1 MTNATRLRE
10 RLPRRIVRSS
20 LRHPAR
26 VVGCWLL
33 LIAAALPGALG
44 LRIET
49 STDSVLDRES
59 EAWAFYEQSKETF
72 GGDELIVVALSNGE
86 PFAVEVLEQT
96 IRLTRRFE
104 QIEGVRRVDS
114 LASVPHIRGGE
125 DGSLVLDAALE
136 SGIPESP
143 EARAALL
150 AALQRERLAPRSLL
164 SDDGRVVALNVYLE
178 AELERSFDAVIGD
191 IEAVVEEVEENVA
204 GVTARVSGVPIFR
217 TQVNLRTGSEVMVF
231 SLITV
236 ALIGVLFR
244 ILFGSLAATFVP
256 LSIGGLT
263 VWLILGAMGG
273 LGVPLSLST
282 MILPSILLALACAYS
297 THLVFAMGRSAPGL
311 SAVEEGDDAFR
322 RRRGAEDVAL
332 PVVLSGL
339 TTAIGFVAIAFVPIE
354 AMREVGG
361 LGALGTLLVTAAVTS
376 LAPVMLDRWPPQVAG
391 GAGERWFGGVG
402 RRAILR
408 LAARPGRVVLV
419 ALALGLVA
427 ALGLPRLSLQTD
439 ATRWFSKG
447 SPVRDDYESI
457 RRDLSGISPINV
469 VITPVDDA
477 QVTEPQ
483 ALASIAALADHL
495 RAIDDVG
502 KVLSIADPLLSV
514 HEVFDPTSRV
524 IGSQALAEQYMLLLS
539 SREPIWDLIEPGH
552 RAANLLVR
560 ADDNGSDRLLALA
573 EEAESWWA
581 EHGAD
586 GFRARATGIMFEF
599 ARAQDLIARGQIQ
612 GVQFAVVCV
621 GLLLLLIFRSAWLA
635 GAALVANLLPILI
648 AFGGMAWLAIP
659 LDAGTVL
666 VANLALGIAV
676 DDTIHVVALYDEDP
690 SLDRILRRVLPALA
704 TTTLAV
710 GLGFSVLGFSEFAF
724 TRNLGVLTAIIMVLC
739 FFGDVLL
746 LPCLIGL
753 RPRSGSARESAAHES
768 AAHER

>member
-1 MTNATRLRE
+1 LTNTTRLRE
-10 RLPRRIVRSS
+10 HLPRQIVRRS

-26 VVGCWLL
+26 VVALWLV
-33 LIAAALPGALG
+33 LIAAALPGALR

-49 STDSVLDRES
+49 STDSALDRES
-59 EAWAFYEQSKETF
+59 EPWAFYERSKETF

-86 PFAVEVLEQT
+86 PFAVELLDQT

-114 LASVPHIRGGE
+114 LASVPHIRSGE

-136 SGIPESP
+136 SGVPETP
-143 EARAALL
+143 DARAALL
-150 AALQRERLAPRSLL
+150 AALQRERIAPRSLL
-164 SDDGRVVALNVYLE
+164 SDDGLVIALNLYLE
-178 AELERSFDAVIGD
+178 AELDRSFDAVIGD
-191 IEAVVEEVEENVA
+191 IEAVVREVE
-204 GVTARVSGVPIFR
+204 GVDGISARVSGVPIFR
-217 TQVNLRTGSEVMVF
+217 TQVNLRTSSEVMFF

-236 ALIGVLFR
+236 ALIGILFR

-256 LSIGGLT
+256 LAIGGLA
-263 VWLILGAMGG
+263 VWLILGTMGG
-273 LGVPLSLST
+273 IGVPLSLST

-297 THLVFAMGRSAPGL
+297 THFVFAMGRSTAG
-311 SAVEEGDDAFR
+311 AGDAISR
-322 RRRGAEDVAL
+322 RRTGAEDVAL

-339 TTAIGFVAIAFVPIE
+339 TTTIGFVAIAFVPIE
-354 AMREVGG
+354 AMREIGG
-361 LGALGTLLVTAAVTS
+361 LGAIGTLLITAAVSS
-376 LAPVMLDRWPPQVAG
+376 LAPVMLDRWPPRVAV
-391 GAGERWFGGVG
+391 GAGERWFGGAG
-402 RRAILR
+402 RRIILG
-408 LAARPGRVVLV
+408 LAAHPGRVVLV
-419 ALALGLVA
+419 ALGVGLVA
-427 ALGLPRLSLQTD
+427 GLGLPRLSLQTD

-469 VITPVDDA
+469 VITPEDDA
-477 QVTEPQ
+477 QVTEP
-483 ALASIAALADHL
+483 AVLASIAALADHL
-495 RAIDDVG
+495 RSIDDVG

-514 HEVFDPTSRV
+514 HEVFDPTSRA

-581 EHGAD
+581 MHGAE

-599 ARAQDLIARGQIQ
+599 ARAEDLIARGQIQ

-621 GLLLLLIFRSAWLA
+621 GLLLLLIFRSVWLA
-635 GAALVANLLPILI
+635 GAALVANLVPILI
-648 AFGGMAWLAIP
+648 AFGGMAWLGIP
-659 LDAGTVL
+659 LDAGTVV

-676 DDTIHVVALYDEDP
+676 DDTIHVVALYDERP
-690 SLDRILRRVLPALA
+690 SLDRTLRRVLPALA

-739 FFGDVLL
+739 FFGDILL
-746 LPCLIGL
+746 LPCLIRL
-753 RPRSGSARESAAHES
+753 RSRAGAAQGSAAHE
-768 AAHER
+768 A

>member
-1 MTNATRLRE
+1 LTNSIRLRE
-10 RLPRRIVRSS
+10 RLPRQIVRSS
-20 LRHPAR
+20 LRHPVR
-26 VVGCWLL
+26 VVGLWLL
-33 LIAAALPGALG
+33 LMAAALPAALG
-44 LRIET
+44 IRIET
-49 STDSVLDRES
+49 STDSVLDREA
-59 EAWAFYEQSKETF
+59 EPWAFYEQSKEIF

-86 PFAVEVLEQT
+86 PFPVELLDLT

-136 SGIPESP
+136 SGVPETP

-150 AALQRERLAPRSLL
+150 AALQRERIAPRSLL
-164 SDDGRVVALNVYLE
+164 SDDGRVVALNLYLE
-178 AELERSFDAVIGD
+178 AELDRSFDAVIGD
-191 IEAVVEEVEENVA
+191 IEAVVQEVE
-204 GVTARVSGVPIFR
+204 GVEGITARVSGVPIFR
-217 TQVNLRTGSEVMVF
+217 TQINLRTGSEVMAF

-236 ALIGVLFR
+236 VLIGILFR
-244 ILFGSLAATFVP
+244 ILLGSLAATLVP
-256 LSIGGLT
+256 LSIGGLA
-263 VWLILGAMGG
+263 VWLIVGAMGG
-273 LGVPLSLST
+273 LGIPLSLQT

-297 THLVFAMGRSAPGL
+297 THFVFAMGL
-311 SAVEEGDDAFR
+311 SNTGEPADVSR

-332 PVVLSGL
+332 PVALSGL
-339 TTAIGFVAIAFVPIE
+339 TTTIGFVAIAFVPIE
-354 AMREVGG
+354 ALREVGG
-361 LGALGTLLVTAAVTS
+361 LGALGALLVTAAVSS

-391 GAGERWFGGVG
+391 GVAERWFGGAG
-402 RRAILR
+402 RRLILR
-408 LAARPGRVVLV
+408 LAARPGRVVFV
-419 ALALGLVA
+419 ALALGVVA

-447 SPVRDDYESI
+447 SPVRDDYDSI
-457 RRDLSGISPINV
+457 GRDLSGISPINV
-469 VITPVDDA
+469 VITPADDA

-483 ALASIAALADHL
+483 VLASIAALADHL
-495 RAIDDVG
+495 RGIDDVG

-514 HEVFDPTSRV
+514 HEVFDPTSPA

-573 EEAESWWA
+573 KEAESWWA

-586 GFRARATGIMFEF
+586 GFRARGTGIMFEF

-612 GVQFAVVCV
+612 GVEFAVLCV
-621 GLLLLLIFRSAWLA
+621 GLLLLLIFRSVWLA
-635 GAALVANLLPILI
+635 GTALVANLVPILI
-648 AFGGMAWLAIP
+648 AFGGMAWLGIP

-676 DDTIHVVALYDEDP
+676 DDTIHVVALYDEQP
-690 SLDRILRRVLPALA
+690 NLDRTLRRVLPALA

-724 TRNLGVLTAIIMVLC
+724 TRNLGLLTAIIMVLC
-739 FFGDVLL
+739 FLGDVLL

-753 RPRSGSARESAAHES
+753 RSRPGSDLESAVRES
-768 AAHER
+768 

>member
-10 RLPRRIVRSS
+10 RLPRQIVRSS
-20 LRHPAR
+20 LRHPVR
-26 VVGCWLL
+26 VAGLWLL
-33 LIAAALPGALG
+33 LIVAALPGALG
-44 LRIET
+44 IRIET
-49 STDSVLDRES
+49 STDSVLDREA
-59 EAWAFYEQSKETF
+59 EPWAFYEKSKEIF

-86 PFAVEVLEQT
+86 PFPIELLDQT

-136 SGIPESP
+136 SGIPETP

-150 AALQRERLAPRSLL
+150 AALQRERIAPRSLL
-164 SDDGRVVALNVYLE
+164 SDDGRVVALNLYLE
-178 AELERSFDAVIGD
+178 AELDRSFDAVIGD
-191 IEAVVEEVEENVA
+191 IEAVVQEVE
-204 GVTARVSGVPIFR
+204 GVEGITARVSGVPIFR
-217 TQVNLRTGSEVMVF
+217 TQINLRTGSEVMTF

-236 ALIGVLFR
+236 VLIGILFR
-244 ILFGSLAATFVP
+244 ILFGSLAATLVP
-256 LSIGGLT
+256 LSIGGLA

-273 LGVPLSLST
+273 LGIPLSLQT

-297 THLVFAMGRSAPGL
+297 THFVFAMGL
-311 SAVEEGDDAFR
+311 SNTGEADDVSR

-332 PVVLSGL
+332 PVALSGL
-339 TTAIGFVAIAFVPIE
+339 TTTIGFVAIAFVPIE
-354 AMREVGG
+354 ALREVGG
-361 LGALGTLLVTAAVTS
+361 LGALGTLLVTAAVSS

-391 GAGERWFGGVG
+391 GAGERWFGGAG
-402 RRAILR
+402 RRLILR
-408 LAARPGRVVLV
+408 LAARPGRVVFV
-419 ALALGLVA
+419 ALALGAVA

-447 SPVRDDYESI
+447 SPVRDDYDSI
-457 RRDLSGISPINV
+457 GRDLSGISPINV
-469 VITPVDDA
+469 VITPEDDA

-483 ALASIAALADHL
+483 VLASIAALADHL
-495 RAIDDVG
+495 RAIEDVG

-514 HEVFDPTSRV
+514 HEVFDPTSPA

-612 GVQFAVVCV
+612 GVEFAVLCV
-621 GLLLLLIFRSAWLA
+621 GLLLLLIFRSVWLA
-635 GAALVANLLPILI
+635 GTALVANLVPILI
-648 AFGGMAWLAIP
+648 AFGGMAWLGIP

-676 DDTIHVVALYDEDP
+676 DDTIHVVALYDEQP
-690 SLDRILRRVLPALA
+690 SLDRTLRRVLPALA

-739 FFGDVLL
+739 FLGDVLL

-753 RPRSGSARESAAHES
+753 RSRPGSDQKSAAEGS
-768 AAHER
+768 